1 MSGLKESA
9 KHDFGVHQISRTTQ
23 TDKVYPHLFS
33 SSAWSVRLLV
43 LNAIQGLGLPN
54 QAAITNHDFR
64 ITNNR
69 PKIKEQGN
77 VAALLGDKKGDA

>member
-33 SSAWSVRLLV
+33 SSAWSA
-43 LNAIQGLGLPN
+43 AIGQESGLPN
-54 QAAITNHDFR
+54 QAAVTHHDFR

>member
-1 MSGLKESA
+1 MSGFKEAA

-23 TDKVYPHLFS
+23 TDKVYLHLFS
-33 SSAWSVRLLV
+33 SLAWS
-43 LNAIQGLGLPN
+43 
-54 QAAITNHDFR
+54 AAVGVERHAGSRAPKSGSHNRSCFR

-77 VAALLGDKKGDA
+77 VAALLGDKKGHA